1 MIPLVKLWLKPL
13 QSLTDFG
20 MDIRDCVGQT
30 HDGAANM
37 SGIKNVLLLILREW
51 HQQRVTI
58 IVLVIDLTLQ

>member
-1 MIPLVKLWLKPL
+1 MAEAIAK
-13 QSLTDFG
+13 SLTDFG